1 MMRKSFAVI
10 AALVAILAFSVSAMA
25 FKMNA
30 ELPVKFAVAQ
40 ATIANMVGAT
50 FTEGV
55 PVGNWKSVE
64 TSIPRD
70 KAAVILRL
78 VYDGE
83 KLACVQTEY
92 AISMNDFM
100 TYDWYSYGDD
110 HGMVLNAATGVSAEK
125 LATAYNKLMDEVY
138 GKIMGQ
144 YRGEI
149 YYMLVDGVLA
159 GVRLKTGQGGVLN
172 IYYYLNEP
180 MLNDDGTPRTD
191 LRFFELKQQ

>member
-1 MMRKSFAVI
+1 MRRSFTVI
-10 AALVAILAFSVSAMA
+10 AALMAILALSASAMA

-30 ELPVKFAVAQ
+30 ELPVTFVAAQ
-40 ATIANMVGAT
+40 ATIANIVGVT
-50 FTEGV
+50 FTEST
-55 PVGNWKSVE
+55 PVGGWKSVE

-70 KAAVILRL
+70 KAAVLLRL
-78 VYDGE
+78 AYEGD

-110 HGMVLNAATGVSAEK
+110 HGMVLSAATGLSAEK
-125 LATAYNKLMDEVY
+125 LATAYNKLMDEIY

-149 YYMLVDGVLA
+149 YYMLVEGVLA

-191 LRFFELKQQ
+191 MRFFELKQQ